1 MTEDVLTPYWPRV
14 MAAAQSAE
22 GHRAVFPILGELV
35 QKLIGTG
42 LLTCSVYDMTARQS
56 RRIYTENAAAY
67 PVGGYKP
74 LSEGAWAEQVLERHE
89 IYATL
94 SIAEIAE
101 IFFDWELIRS
111 LGFDSNA
118 NIPVVVAGKVIGTL
132 NLLDQSGYYT
142 AERLASAALLMPVA
156 TIAFLLAERSNPF
169 AQADLA

>member
-1 MTEDVLTPYWPRV
+1 MTYDALTPYWPRV
-14 MAAAQSAE
+14 MAAAQSAQ
-22 GHRAVFPILGELV
+22 GYRAVFPILGELV
-35 QKLIGTG
+35 QTFIGTG
-42 LLTCSVYDMTARQS
+42 LLTCSVYDMEARQS
-56 RRIYTENAAAY
+56 RRIYTENAEAY

-74 LSEGAWAEQVLERHE
+74 ISEGAWAEQVLERHE

-118 NIPVVVAGKVIGTL
+118 NIPVVVAGRVIGTL
-132 NLLDQSGYYT
+132 NLLDRTGYYT
-142 AERLASAALLMPVA
+142 AERLAAAAMLMPVA

-169 AQADLA
+169 AQAELV